1 MDVSIIV
8 IIITSAAAGAFVS
21 SIITFIGQYYD
32 RKYRQKEM
40 IMNFASQLAA
50 RHTDKWIAER
60 DKSGKDFKIYDEI
73 IAFKGYFQW
82 LNELIKTGKIPEDP
96 RIVKPPEVTKD

>member
-1 MDVSIIV
+1 MDYSITVIIV
-8 IIITSAAAGAFVS
+8 TSAAAGAFVS
-21 SIITFIGQYYD
+21 SIITFIGQYFERNY
-32 RKYRQKEM
+32 RKREM
-40 IMNFASQLAA
+40 IMKFASKLAA

-73 IAFKGYFQW
+73 LAFEGYFQW
-82 LNELIKTGKIPEDP
+82 LDELFKTGKIPEDP